1 MQKARA
7 SLWKIKPEWLTQTD
21 WNMDE
26 NHGNRLFS
34 KQFMEAHSE
43 TRHLGKEPC
52 ANQRIPTPPATKISQ
67 EQMCQASL
75 PLPLL
80 ARREQPHKL
89 SAVVVLSAWVYKTQS
104 YSPVR
109 PIRAA
114 KVSGVA
120 SVFKLQKSPHY
131 AFCPCFG
138 VHIRQRL
145 SCLTANEKET
155 RETHETAS

>member
-89 SAVVVLSAWVYKTQS
+89 SAVFTLRRIKGVVSEPKVILQYRLFGLAKLRLHYRNYVSTM
-104 YSPVR
+104 YSVPV
-109 PIRAA
+109 
-114 KVSGVA
+114 VA
-120 SVFKLQKSPHY
+120 STL
-131 AFCPCFG
+131 G
-138 VHIRQRL
+138 G
-145 SCLTANEKET
+145 
-155 RETHETAS
+155 ASRV